1 MATSANTMNESAYGN
16 IADSY
21 ATKYG
26 VPTDIFRNAIRTK
39 TNFDPTFS
47 GSVGKGIAGLNVDP
61 NAKSINAFDVGQSLD
76 IAARYLSSIYKETN
90 SWDTATQDFVT
101 GIPYEKGQGQT
112 GGASGDWLNVP
123 QDAQAASDKSIWRWS
138 LDDFKA
144 WFKSYTWAALF
155 FTVGVLVILASIYV
169 LIVKGGDGGK

>member
-1 MATSANTMNESAYGN
+1 MATSTNTMNESAYGN

-26 VPTDIFRNAIRTK
+26 VPTDVFRNAIRSK

-61 NAKSINAFDVGQSLD
+61 NAASINAFDVGQSLD
-76 IAARYLSSIYKETN
+76 IAARYLASIYQETK
-90 SWDTATQDFVT
+90 SWESASDAFIT
-101 GIPYEKGQGQT
+101 GNEKPQT

-123 QDAQAASDKSIWRWS
+123 QDAATAAADSKSIWRWT
-138 LDDFKA
+138 LGDFKA
-144 WFKSYTWAALF
+144 WFKAYTWAALF
-155 FTVGVLVILASIYV
+155 FTIGVLVILASIYV